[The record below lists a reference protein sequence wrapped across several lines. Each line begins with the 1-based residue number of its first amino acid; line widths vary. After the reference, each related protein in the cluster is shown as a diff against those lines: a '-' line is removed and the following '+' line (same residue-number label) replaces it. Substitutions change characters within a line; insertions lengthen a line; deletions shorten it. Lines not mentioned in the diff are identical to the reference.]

1 MINIDSLFKGIQRI
15 RQYFSNSYT
24 TFQRRSI
31 ITFII
36 YKIWGISLL
45 FHILCIRIGKELD
58 RLIFGHSSSGF
69 ISFFFFFFYTDLI
82 KDTWLDNAYELLI
95 SQHHVACTYRLTQ
108 GNHQVGVPNT
118 TQFVSI
124 SLAKLNRSNN
134 LNSNKNRPQLLSQAN
149 RDTLLHSIQQS
160 HLEDILIQHVLSI
173 SIKNFFKGYA
183 VVYYPIQKL
192 ALCTYKKNIKTK

>member
-1 MINIDSLFKGIQRI
+1 MINIDSLFKGIQRV

-36 YKIWGISLL
+36 YKMPIVFWGISLL

-69 ISFFFFFFYTDLI
+69 ISFFFFFYTDLI

-160 HLEDILIQHVLSI
+160 LLEDILIQHVLSI
-173 SIKNFFKGYA
+173 SIKNFF
-183 VVYYPIQKL
+183 
-192 ALCTYKKNIKTK
+192 